1 MTSLTVHIPDDV
13 AAQLASTA
21 ESLDRS
27 KSYVAAQAIKEFVER
42 EAWFRAEMQAG
53 LDEANRGEFAS
64 DEEVRAAFDKFRITP
79 KSKK

>member
-1 MTSLTVHIPDDV
+1 MTSLTVRIPDDV
-13 AAQLASTA
+13 AAGLDAA
-21 ESLDRS
+21 AASLDRS
-27 KSYVAAQAIKEFVER
+27 KSYLAAQAIQEFVER

-64 DEEVRAAFDKFRITP
+64 DEEVQAVFDKFKLKP